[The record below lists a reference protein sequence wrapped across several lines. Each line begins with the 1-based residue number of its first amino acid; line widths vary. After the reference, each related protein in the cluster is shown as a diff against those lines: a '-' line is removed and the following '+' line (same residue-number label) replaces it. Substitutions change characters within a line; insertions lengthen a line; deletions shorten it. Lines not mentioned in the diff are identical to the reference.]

1 MTKIKKISKNV
12 FYNYDVL
19 VDDMSFNADDVGLTL
34 EQLLSVHNL
43 RQQVWTDH
51 ARKVIMYAS
60 AVYYII
66 R

>member
-1 MTKIKKISKNV
+1 
-12 FYNYDVL
+12 
-19 VDDMSFNADDVGLTL
+19 MSFNADDVTL